1 MAYSARM
8 STNENFQNV
17 VAEAKV
23 IECLMIEDR
32 SSIFTLVHDIVGN
45 LRTYKMKDN
54 ESKERGIR

>member
-1 MAYSARM
+1 M